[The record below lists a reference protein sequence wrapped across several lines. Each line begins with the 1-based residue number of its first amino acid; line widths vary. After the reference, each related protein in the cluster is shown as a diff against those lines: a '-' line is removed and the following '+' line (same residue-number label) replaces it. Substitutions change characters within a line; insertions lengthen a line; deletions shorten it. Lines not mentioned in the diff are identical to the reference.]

1 MNGRAIRILLMLAVG
16 ALPLLVAAC
25 GSSSSA
31 STGASASTSS
41 TTTPNFRSAAGRA
54 QLATCLKK
62 QGVTLP
68 QRRQGGPPA
77 GGAGG
82 GGGNGGGG
90 GGFLFGGGNGG
101 GNGNGRPSGNF
112 RNSKL
117 ANALRKCGVTP
128 GQGAGGG
135 FRAGANGARFNQA
148 LTKFVACMKQNGYP
162 LPKPNTSGKGP
173 VFDASKVNRNDP
185 KFKSAAQKCQSL
197 LRLGPQPGGGN
208 GSPPGAT
215 TTAQ

>member
-68 QRRQGGPPA
+68 QRRH
-77 GGAGG
+77 
-82 GGGNGGGG
+82 GG